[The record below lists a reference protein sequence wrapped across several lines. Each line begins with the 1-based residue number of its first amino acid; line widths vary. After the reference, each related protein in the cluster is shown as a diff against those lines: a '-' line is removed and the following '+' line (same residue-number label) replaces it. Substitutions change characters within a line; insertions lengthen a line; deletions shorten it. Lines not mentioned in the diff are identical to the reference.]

1 MFSESPSPLRCWI
14 RDRASRTKYWS
25 ISANFSIPRG
35 TTVQVLRLS
44 IYREN
49 VKNHGGETKVDTGS
63 DESSF
68 LAVLLL
74 PL

>member
-1 MFSESPSPLRCWI
+1 M

-25 ISANFSIPRG
+25 ISSNLFIPRG

-49 VKNHGGETKVDTGS
+49 VENHGGETKVDTGS